1 MSGAKF
7 CWQEITVLLKAASPN
22 ACEPAG
28 FNLWGGVCLCM
39 CTHTDFLQALMYY
52 KLAWRKKSKDG
63 SFQHRCLML
72 VQMAYD
78 LPNIT
83 ITFHAGGHLLPREEK
98 IIFVFLKGAF
108 VLSCQLAA
116 YDMRG

>member
-7 CWQEITVLLKAASPN
+7 CWQEITVFLKAASPN
-22 ACEPAG
+22 ACELAG
-28 FNLWGGVCLCM
+28 FNLWGGVCLCTY
-39 CTHTDFLQALMYY
+39 THTYFLQALMYY
-52 KLAWRKKSKDG
+52 KLAWRKKSRDG
-63 SFQHRCLML
+63 EFSASLSNL

-83 ITFHAGGHLLPREEK
+83 IAFHAGGRLLHPEEK

-108 VLSCQLAA
+108 VLSCQLAH
-116 YDMRG
+116 MT

>member
-7 CWQEITVLLKAASPN
+7 CRQEITVLLKAASPN

-28 FNLWGGVCLCM
+28 FNLWGGVCLPVH
-39 CTHTDFLQALMYY
+39 THLFLTGVDVLQISME
-52 KLAWRKKSKDG
+52 KEIQRW
-63 SFQHRCLML
+63 SFQHHCLML

-78 LPNIT
+78 LPNIK
-83 ITFHAGGHLLPREEK
+83 IAFHAGGHLFPREEK

-116 YDMRG
+116 YDKRG